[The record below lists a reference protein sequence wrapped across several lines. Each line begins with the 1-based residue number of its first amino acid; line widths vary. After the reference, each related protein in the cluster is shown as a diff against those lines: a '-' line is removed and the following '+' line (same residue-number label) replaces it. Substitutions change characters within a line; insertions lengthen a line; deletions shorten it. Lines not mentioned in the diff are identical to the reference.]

1 MRKQN
6 KGFTLIELLI
16 VIAIIGILA
25 AVLIPNLLSARRSA
39 QNRAAQAYSSQV
51 YTATQAWIA
60 DSIQNDITDLEGEP
74 CGAGV
79 VFTVT
84 SASTN
89 QFTVDDPGANVAT
102 CTVEVE
108 NNDVIVTV
116 TSANDVT
123 FVNGSEEA
131 AGN

>member
-60 DSIQNDITDLEGEP
+60 DSIQNDITDLQGEA

-79 VFTVT
+79 EFTVT
-84 SASTN
+84 SASGN
-89 QFTVDDPGANVAT
+89 EFTVDDPGANVTDCDVA
-102 CTVEVE
+102 VAD
-108 NNDVIVTV
+108 NDVIVTV
-116 TSANDVT
+116 ESANGVT
-123 FVNGSEEA
+123 FVNGSEQ
-131 AGN
+131 